1 MDKRVGVLGTT
12 VAVVAVS
19 AACAIAAP
27 SNLTQYRSQVNALC
41 RSYTPRLK
49 RAEAAIVAAQKAGDA
64 HTVAFQLGVLI
75 GASLAEGIRVEAT
88 PVPADARTVMAKP
101 LRLLRLVDSRARSM
115 LQAAAAGDQATFVSE
130 AATLQR
136 VGAAL
141 NQAFDAAGLRDC
153 GSNQT

>member
-1 MDKRVGVLGTT
+1 MDKRVGVLGT
-12 VAVVAVS
+12 AFAIVAVS

-41 RSYTPRLK
+41 RSYTPRMK
-49 RAEAAIVAAQKAGDA
+49 RAEAAMLAAQKAGDA
-64 HTVAFQLGVLI
+64 HKVAFQLGVLI

-101 LRLLRLVDSRARSM
+101 LHLLLLVDSRGRTM
-115 LQAAAAGDQATFVSE
+115 LQAAVAGDQATFLSE
-130 AATLQR
+130 AAALQR

-141 NQAFDAAGLRDC
+141 NRAFDAAGLRDC